1 MHPQLPSNV
10 VIPRVAGRRA
20 YLSPR
25 STLPTVLG
33 PLEKRITDQ
42 DALTCWI
49 QSEAYLRLMCFI
61 QSLNESVRNKKV
73 SDPCPVSENVFKAVQ
88 ILDKLDAWIDE
99 IPLDNTPQRFGNT
112 AFRTWIL
119 RLESESE
126 ELHMHILP
134 ADLKHTTIEVA
145 KYLTI
150 SFGDGTRIDY
160 GSGHELS
167 FVSWMC
173 SLELLDVFGQSDYQA
188 LVTRVFVR
196 YLQVVRRLQRV
207 YMLEPA
213 GSHGVWGLDDHQFL
227 PTFGSSQLI
236 DHPRIKPKSIMQI
249 DVVSNFSK
257 EYLYL
262 ACIEYIHQVKKG
274 PFHEHSPI
282 LYDISGVPLWSKVNT
297 GMLKMYIAEVLHK
310 FPVVQHFYFGRL
322 LPFEEAHEITMD
334 AVPSRELEGSQD
346 PNPKVSN

>member
-188 LVTRVFVR
+188 LVTRV
-196 YLQVVRRLQRV
+196 L
-207 YMLEPA
+207 
-213 GSHGVWGLDDHQFL
+213 S
-227 PTFGSSQLI
+227 
-236 DHPRIKPKSIMQI
+236 DHPRIKPNRLCRI

-257 EYLYL
+257 EYPLPGMTSSTYT
-262 ACIEYIHQVKKG
+262 QVKKG

-297 GMLKMYIAEVLHK
+297 GMAEDVYCRG
-310 FPVVQHFYFGRL
+310 V
-322 LPFEEAHEITMD
+322 A
-334 AVPSRELEGSQD
+334 
-346 PNPKVSN
+346 